1 MKPTT
6 DEQFGHYLAGI
17 IEGDGHFSTKQQL
30 VIVFHSLDASLAYF
44 LKERIGFGN
53 IRKVKNKNAFIL
65 VIAAKE
71 GIEKVIKLI
80 NGKIR
85 TVKKYNQ
92 IIKNIF
98 SNERYVEF
106 SNRINLK
113 LNNSS
118 DFKNHWL
125 AGFSDA
131 DASFQIKVV
140 ALRKF
145 FFISPPKKKRFKGR
159 SEKQKK
165 KVEIRLNFQIDQ
177 KEKDVLI
184 SINQF
189 LGGNIGY
196 RNSQDTYYYGSTS
209 FGSAKNVINYFDNF
223 HLLSTKHINYLKW
236 RNAFLL
242 IQNKEHLNKEGVCKI
257 IKLKN
262 SMNRKQLRSKNKENI
277 GNSSHS

>member
-140 ALRKF
+140 A
-145 FFISPPKKKRFKGR
+145 R

-209 FGSAKNVINYFDNF
+209 FGSAKIVINYFDNF

-236 RNAFLL
+236 RNVFLL

-262 SMNRKQLRSKNKENI
+262 SMNRNLASAPFFLCGFILFIK
-277 GNSSHS
+277 